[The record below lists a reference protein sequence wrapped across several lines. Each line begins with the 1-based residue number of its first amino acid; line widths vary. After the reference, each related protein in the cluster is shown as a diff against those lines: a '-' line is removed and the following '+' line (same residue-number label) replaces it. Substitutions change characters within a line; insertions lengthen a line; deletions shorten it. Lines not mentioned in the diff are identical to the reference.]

1 MKAFNRESRR
11 KYFSR
16 LVNQDVNGKDRSKSR
31 RRKKAK
37 K

>member
-16 LVNQDVNGKDRSKSR
+16 LVNQDVNAKDRSKSR
-31 RRKKAK
+31 RRKRAK

>member
-11 KYFSR
+11 RYFAR
-16 LVNQDVNGKDRSKSR
+16 LVNQDVNGKDRSKSKQ
-31 RRKKAK
+31 RKKAK

>member
-11 KYFSR
+11 RYFSR
-16 LVNQDVNGKDRSKSR
+16 LVNQDVNAKDRSKSKQR
-31 RRKKAK
+31 RKAK